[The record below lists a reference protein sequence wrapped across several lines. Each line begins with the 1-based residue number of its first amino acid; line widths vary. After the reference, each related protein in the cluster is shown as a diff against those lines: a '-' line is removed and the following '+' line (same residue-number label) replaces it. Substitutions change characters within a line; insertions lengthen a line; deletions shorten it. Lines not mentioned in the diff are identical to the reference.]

1 MLTKSPYKKYASLS
15 GLQTRS
21 KRMDAFIDKW
31 REITS
36 DPEILNIVLVFKIPL
51 RCKLVQNAHLMN
63 AEVESPCKRRHS
75 TSLPHKRGLLQSSIP
90 GPEKDGAFQPVKYLG
105 FLKTF
110 VENSHFQLENISS
123 LKFLLQRV
131 NYVNTLD
138 LKDAYLSVPSTGT
151 LKSLYSSS
159 EETNAMS
166 FKASVL
172 AEILFQGFL
181 TNS

>member
-1 MLTKSPYKKYASLS
+1 M
-15 GLQTRS
+15 G
-21 KRMDAFIDKW
+21 AFIDKW

-51 RCKLVQNAHLMN
+51 RCKPVQNAHLMN

-105 FLKTF
+105 FLKKV

-159 EETNAMS
+159 EETNAMP